1 MKTNRL
7 QPMKSFAILAALLTL
22 AACSTDQSP
31 GVATPAADN
40 VLTATV
46 RDAMT
51 PDQVL
56 EAFKQGNERFLS
68 GQLRERKFLTE
79 VTETSAGQFPKAL
92 VLSCIDSRI
101 PAETIFDMR
110 IGDMFST
117 RLAGN
122 VLNPDALGGMEF
134 ATAAAGAKLIVVMGH
149 TKCGAVKGACTPTAF
164 KDNLNTLVSGI
175 RPVADRVRTGYS
187 GTTDGS
193 DYAFVD
199 DVAEENVRDI
209 VARIP
214 AESPTLKS
222 LIESGNLLVVGAM
235 YDVSTGRVEFLQ

>member
-1 MKTNRL
+1 MKH
-7 QPMKSFAILAALLTL
+7 FAILTFGFILM
-22 AACSTDQSP
+22 ACSTDQSP
-31 GVATPAADN
+31 GVSTPAVDN
-40 VLTATV
+40 VLSATV

-51 PDQVL
+51 PQQVL
-56 EAFKQGNERFLS
+56 EAFQQGNERFLN
-68 GQLRERKFLTE
+68 GELRERKFLTE

-122 VLNPDALGGMEF
+122 VLNADALGGMEF

-149 TKCGAVKGACTPTAF
+149 TKCGAVQGACTTTAF

-175 RPVADRVRTGYS
+175 RPVAERVRANFT

-193 DYAFVD
+193 DFGFVD
-199 DVAEENVRDI
+199 EVAEVNVRDI
-209 VARIP
+209 VSRIP
-214 AESPTLKS
+214 AESPTLKA
-222 LIESGNLLVVGAM
+222 LIDSGDLIVVGAM
-235 YDVSTGRVEFLQ
+235 YDVSTGRVEFLN

>member
-1 MKTNRL
+1 MNH
-7 QPMKSFAILAALLTL
+7 FAIAAVGIFLL
-22 AACSTDQSP
+22 ACSTDQSP
-31 GVATPAADN
+31 GVSTPAADN

-51 PDQVL
+51 PQEVL
-56 EAFKQGNERFLS
+56 VAFQQGNERFLN
-68 GQLRERKFLTE
+68 GDLREREFLTE
-79 VTETSAGQFPKAL
+79 VNETSTGQFPKAL

-122 VLNPDALGGMEF
+122 VLNADALGGMEF

-149 TKCGAVKGACTPTAF
+149 TKCGAVQGACATTAF
-164 KDNLNTLVSGI
+164 KDNLDTLLSGI
-175 RPVADRVRTGYS
+175 RPVADRVRAGYS
-187 GTTDGS
+187 GETEASNYG
-193 DYAFVD
+193 FVD
-199 DVAEENVRDI
+199 AVAEENVRDI

-214 AESPTLKS
+214 SQSPTLKS
-222 LIESGNLLVVGAM
+222 LIDSGDLLVVGAM

>member
-1 MKTNRL
+1 MRSL
-7 QPMKSFAILAALLTL
+7 SILAVAVMMM
-22 AACSTDQSP
+22 ACSTDQSP
-31 GVATPAADN
+31 GVSTPAEPTT
-40 VLTATV
+40 LTATV

-56 EAFKQGNERFLS
+56 EAFKQGNQRFLN

-79 VTETSAGQFPKAL
+79 VEETSAGQFPKAL

-122 VLNPDALGGMEF
+122 VLNADALGGMEF

-149 TKCGAVKGACTPTAF
+149 TKCGAVKGACSPTAF

-175 RPVADRVRTGYS
+175 RPVADRVRAGYA
-187 GTTDGS
+187 GATDGS

-214 AESPTLKS
+214 EQSPTLKS
-222 LIESGNLLVVGAM
+222 LIDSGSLKVVGAM
-235 YDVSTGRVEFLQ
+235 YDVSTGAVEFLQ

>member
-1 MKTNRL
+1 MKYL
-7 QPMKSFAILAALLTL
+7 SILAITIVMM
-22 AACSTDQSP
+22 ACSTDQSP
-31 GVATPAADN
+31 GVSTQSAENT
-40 VLTATV
+40 LTATV
-46 RDAMT
+46 RDAMS
-51 PDQVL
+51 PSQVL
-56 EAFKQGNERFLS
+56 DAFKQGNERFLN

-79 VTETSAGQFPKAL
+79 VQETSAGQFPKAL

-149 TKCGAVKGACTPTAF
+149 TKCGAVKGACTTTAF

-175 RPVADRVRTGYS
+175 RPVAERVRVGYTGTS
-187 GTTDGS
+187 DGS
-193 DYAFVD
+193 DYGFVD
-199 DVAEENVRDI
+199 DVAEENVREI

-214 AESPTLKS
+214 NESPTLKG
-222 LIESGNLLVVGAM
+222 LIDSGNLIVVGAM